1 MMHSF
6 GYIWNRAMN
15 SAPVDDTSVI
25 SFKPLSEDESER
37 AYITQQELERKAYE
51 ARLTRE
57 FEENKLIIAALEKQ
71 LFEMLRS
78 KPTGTPYESK
88 EDKRAARIAR
98 RATRGGL
105 QYCEKRFIGFV

>member
-6 GYIWNRAMN
+6 GYIWR
-15 SAPVDDTSVI
+15 SSFTPTSVDDTSVI

-37 AYITQQELERKAYE
+37 AYLAQQELERKAYE

-57 FEENKLIIAALEKQ
+57 FEENKLIIAQLEKQ
-71 LFEMLRS
+71 LFELSGS
-78 KPTGTPYESK
+78 KPTGTPYKSK
-88 EDKRAARIAR
+88 EDKRDARIAR

-105 QYCEKRFIGFV
+105 QYLEKRFAGFV

>member
-6 GYIWNRAMN
+6 GYIFNRAMN
-15 SAPVDDTSVI
+15 IDDTSVI

-37 AYITQQELERKAYE
+37 AYLAQQAIERQAYE
-51 ARLTRE
+51 ARLIRE
-57 FEENKLIIAALEKQ
+57 FEENKLIIAELEKQ
-71 LFEMLRS
+71 LTELLGS
-78 KPTGTPYESK
+78 KPTGTPYKSK

-105 QYCEKRFIGFV
+105 RYCEKRFAGFV

>member
-6 GYIWNRAMN
+6 GYLWNRAMT
-15 SAPVDDTSVI
+15 STSVDDTSVI
-25 SFKPLSEDESER
+25 EFKPLDESEC
-37 AYITQQELERKAYE
+37 AYLTQQELERKAYE

-57 FEENKLIIAALEKQ
+57 FEENKLIIAELEKQ
-71 LFEMLRS
+71 LVEMLGS
-78 KPTGTPYESK
+78 KPTGIPYESK

-105 QYCEKRFIGFV
+105 QYCEKRFAGFV

>member
-1 MMHSF
+1 MT
-6 GYIWNRAMN
+6 
-15 SAPVDDTSVI
+15 SAPADDTSVI

-37 AYITQQELERKAYE
+37 TYLAQQELERQAYE

-57 FEENKLIIAALEKQ
+57 FEENKLIIAQLEQQ
-71 LFEMLRS
+71 LSELFRS
-78 KPTGTPYESK
+78 KSTGTPYKSK

-98 RATRGGL
+98 RAARGGQ

>member
-6 GYIWNRAMN
+6 GYIWNRAMT
-15 SAPVDDTSVI
+15 SASVDDTSVI
-25 SFKPLSEDESER
+25 EFKPLSEEASEH
-37 AYITQQELERKAYE
+37 AYLEQQKLERQAYE

-57 FEENKLIIAALEKQ
+57 FEENKLIIAQLEKQ
-71 LFEMLRS
+71 LSELLWS
-78 KPTGTPYESK
+78 KPTGTPYKSK

-105 QYCEKRFIGFV
+105 AYCEKRFIGFV

>member
-6 GYIWNRAMN
+6 GYIWNRAMTI
-15 SAPVDDTSVI
+15 DDTSVI
-25 SFKPLSEDESER
+25 SFKPLDESER
-37 AYITQQELERKAYE
+37 TYLAQQELERKAYE

-57 FEENKLIIAALEKQ
+57 FEENKLIIAQLEKQ
-71 LFEMLRS
+71 LVEVLKS

-98 RATRGGL
+98 RAARGGQ
-105 QYCEKRFIGFV
+105 QYCEKRFAGFV

>member
-6 GYIWNRAMN
+6 GYLWSRSFT
-15 SAPVDDTSVI
+15 SAPVDDTCVI
-25 SFKPLSEDESER
+25 AFKPLSEEESER
-37 AYITQQELERKAYE
+37 AYLAQQELGRQAYE

-57 FEENKLIIAALEKQ
+57 FEENKLIIAELEKQ
-71 LFEMLRS
+71 LVEVLGS
-78 KPTGTPYESK
+78 KPTGTPYKSK

-105 QYCEKRFIGFV
+105 QYCEKRFAGFV

>member
-6 GYIWNRAMN
+6 GYIWNRAMTI
-15 SAPVDDTSVI
+15 DDTSVI
-25 SFKPLSEDESER
+25 EFKPLDESER
-37 AYITQQELERKAYE
+37 VYLAQQELERKAYE

-57 FEENKLIIAALEKQ
+57 FEENKLIIAELEKQ
-71 LFEMLRS
+71 LVEMLGS
-78 KPTGTPYESK
+78 KPTGTPYKSK

-105 QYCEKRFIGFV
+105 QYCEKRFVGFV